1 MFARLVAL
9 ENSPLE
15 ALMLVTIVSL
25 IVINVLIAAPVIVA
39 LQDMKN
45 YQQIALVAPVLP

>member
-1 MFARLVAL
+1 VFAHLVAL

-15 ALMLVTIVSL
+15 ALMLVTIVSPIAINAL
-25 IVINVLIAAPVIVA
+25 IVAHVIVA